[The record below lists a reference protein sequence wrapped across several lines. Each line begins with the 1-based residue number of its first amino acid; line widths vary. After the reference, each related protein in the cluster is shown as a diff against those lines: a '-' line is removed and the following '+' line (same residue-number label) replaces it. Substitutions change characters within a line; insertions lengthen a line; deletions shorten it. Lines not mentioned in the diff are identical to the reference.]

1 MQENKNEK
9 NQNLNQN
16 NLNENYS
23 NDFNKTNIDKND
35 IDSKRNYN
43 NDSNGSEEDD
53 NNNNTPVLVDFK
65 YAKGKERRKEERR
78 VLEPARL
85 VRIVIHYSEDF
96 IVDKWVSVVD
106 ISRHGMKIISD
117 IPLKLEDKVKVEFYV
132 SKEPVIT
139 EGRIAW
145 CKELIRNSGLYAV
158 GFDLANL
165 KEADYETINKFLMN
179 FAPFEERRAVRVKK
193 PFLIEV
199 KYLEEVQKFYTYAVD
214 LSITGMRIINDFE
227 LPTDEPILIKAILG
241 NEETD
246 YIKAKVVWQQEK
258 SFGVVIGLQFI
269 EANNEDIKKI
279 ENFIYSP

>member
-1 MQENKNEK
+1 MQEQKNHQNDNENNKDTELSSNNISNNEI
-9 NQNLNQN
+9 NN
-16 NLNENYS
+16 NLENIEKS
-23 NDFNKTNIDKND
+23 TEED
-35 IDSKRNYN
+35 
-43 NDSNGSEEDD
+43 EDD
-53 NNNNTPVLVDFK
+53 NNTPVFADFK
-65 YAKGKERRKEERR
+65 YTNVKERRKEERR

-85 VRIVIHYSEDF
+85 VRIVIHYSQDF

-106 ISRHGMKIISD
+106 VSRHGMKIISD
-117 IPLKLEDKVKVEFYV
+117 IPLKLEDNVKIEFYV
-132 SKEPVIT
+132 SQEPVET
-139 EGRIAW
+139 QGRIAW

-165 KEADYETINKFLMN
+165 KDADYEVINKFLLN

-193 PFLIEV
+193 PFLIQV
-199 KYLEEVQKFYTYAVD
+199 KYLDEVQRFYTYAVD

-258 SFGVVIGLQFI
+258 SFGVIIGLNFI

-279 ENFIYSP
+279 ENFIYSS

>member
-1 MQENKNEK
+1 MQEQKNHQNDNENNKNTELSS
-9 NQNLNQN
+9 NNISNNEINN
-16 NLNENYS
+16 NLENIEESTEEY
-23 NDFNKTNIDKND
+23 
-35 IDSKRNYN
+35 
-43 NDSNGSEEDD
+43 EDD
-53 NNNNTPVLVDFK
+53 NNTPVFADFK
-65 YAKGKERRKEERR
+65 YAKAKERRKEERR

-85 VRIVIHYSEDF
+85 VRIVIHYSQDF

-106 ISRHGMKIISD
+106 VSRHGMKIISD
-117 IPLKLEDKVKVEFYV
+117 IPLKLEDNVKIEFYV
-132 SKEPVIT
+132 SQEPVET
-139 EGRIAW
+139 QGRIAW
-145 CKELIRNSGLYAV
+145 CKELIRNSGLYAI
-158 GFDLANL
+158 GLDLANL
-165 KEADYETINKFLMN
+165 KEADYEVINKFLLN

-199 KYLEEVQKFYTYAVD
+199 KYLDEVQRFYTYAVD

-258 SFGVVIGLQFI
+258 SFGVVVGLNFI

-279 ENFIYSP
+279 ENFIYSS

>member
-1 MQENKNEK
+1 MEEQKNNKNY
-9 NQNLNQN
+9 
-16 NLNENYS
+16 NEN
-23 NDFNKTNIDKND
+23 DKNVEL
-35 IDSKRNYN
+35 SSN
-43 NDSNGSEEDD
+43 NISNNEINNSLENIEESMED
-53 NNNNTPVLVDFK
+53 NENDNTPVLVDFK
-65 YAKGKERRKEERR
+65 YTKAKERRKEERR

-85 VRIVIHYSEDF
+85 IRIVIHYSQDF

-106 ISRHGMKIISD
+106 VSRHGMKIISD
-117 IPLKLEDKVKVEFYV
+117 IPLKLADNVKIEFYV
-132 SKEPVIT
+132 SQKPVET
-139 EGRIAW
+139 QGRIAW

-158 GFDLANL
+158 GLDLANL
-165 KEADYETINKFLMN
+165 KDADYETINKFLLN

-199 KYLEEVQKFYTYAVD
+199 KYLDEVQRFYTYAVD

-258 SFGVVIGLQFI
+258 SFGVVVGINFI

-279 ENFIYSP
+279 ENFIYSS

>member
-1 MQENKNEK
+1 MEEQKNNKNY
-9 NQNLNQN
+9 
-16 NLNENYS
+16 NEN
-23 NDFNKTNIDKND
+23 DKNVEL
-35 IDSKRNYN
+35 SSN
-43 NDSNGSEEDD
+43 NISNNEINNSLENIEESMED
-53 NNNNTPVLVDFK
+53 NENDNTPVFVDFK
-65 YAKGKERRKEERR
+65 YTKAKERRKEGRR

-85 VRIVIHYSEDF
+85 IRIVIHYSQDF

-106 ISRHGMKIISD
+106 VSRHGMKIISD
-117 IPLKLEDKVKVEFYV
+117 IPLKLEDNVKIEFYV
-132 SKEPVIT
+132 SQKPVET
-139 EGRIAW
+139 QGRIAW

-158 GFDLANL
+158 GLDLANL
-165 KEADYETINKFLMN
+165 KDADYETINKFLLN

-199 KYLEEVQKFYTYAVD
+199 KYLDEVQRFYTYAVD

-258 SFGVVIGLQFI
+258 SFGVVVGINFI

-279 ENFIYSP
+279 ENFIYSS

>member
-1 MQENKNEK
+1 MNEEK
-9 NQNLNQN
+9 NAQNSIDNQNSNSNNENEQNLELQKD
-16 NLNENYS
+16 NEESENGENGE
-23 NDFNKTNIDKND
+23 ND
-35 IDSKRNYN
+35 
-43 NDSNGSEEDD
+43 
-53 NNNNTPVLVDFK
+53 TPVLVDFK
-65 YAKGKERRKEERR
+65 YSKAKERRKEERR
-78 VLEPARL
+78 ILEPARL
-85 VRIVIHYSEDF
+85 VRIIIYYSQDF

-117 IPLKLEDKVKVEFYV
+117 IPLKLEDNVKIEFYV
-132 SKEPVIT
+132 SKEPVST

-158 GFDLANL
+158 GLDLAKL
-165 KEADYETINKFLMN
+165 KDADYETIDKFLIN

-199 KYLEEVQKFYTYAVD
+199 RYLDEVQKFYTYAVD

-227 LPTDEPILIKAILG
+227 LPVDQPILIKAILG

-258 SFGVVIGLQFI
+258 SFGVVIGLNFI
-269 EANNEDIKKI
+269 EANNDDIKKI
-279 ENFIYSP
+279 EDFIYSP

>member
-1 MQENKNEK
+1 MEEQKNNKNY
-9 NQNLNQN
+9 
-16 NLNENYS
+16 NEN
-23 NDFNKTNIDKND
+23 DKNVEL
-35 IDSKRNYN
+35 SSN
-43 NDSNGSEEDD
+43 NISNNEINNSLENIEESMED
-53 NNNNTPVLVDFK
+53 NENDNTPVFVDFK
-65 YAKGKERRKEERR
+65 YTKAKERRKEERR

-85 VRIVIHYSEDF
+85 VRIVIHYSQDF

-106 ISRHGMKIISD
+106 VSRHGMKIISD
-117 IPLKLEDKVKVEFYV
+117 IPLKLEDNVKIEFYV
-132 SKEPVIT
+132 SQEPVET
-139 EGRIAW
+139 QGRIAW

-158 GFDLANL
+158 GLDLANL
-165 KEADYETINKFLMN
+165 KDSDYETINKFLLN

-199 KYLEEVQKFYTYAVD
+199 KYLDEVQRFYTYAVD

-258 SFGVVIGLQFI
+258 SFGVVVGINFI

-279 ENFIYSP
+279 ENFIYSS

>member
-1 MQENKNEK
+1 MQEQKNHQNDNENNKNTELSS
-9 NQNLNQN
+9 NNISNNEINN
-16 NLNENYS
+16 NLENIEESTEEY
-23 NDFNKTNIDKND
+23 
-35 IDSKRNYN
+35 
-43 NDSNGSEEDD
+43 EDD
-53 NNNNTPVLVDFK
+53 NNTPVLADFK
-65 YAKGKERRKEERR
+65 YTKAKERRKEERR

-85 VRIVIHYSEDF
+85 VRIVIHYSQDF

-106 ISRHGMKIISD
+106 VSRHGMKIISD
-117 IPLKLEDKVKVEFYV
+117 IPLKLEDNVKIEFYV
-132 SKEPVIT
+132 SQEPVET
-139 EGRIAW
+139 QGRIAW

-158 GFDLANL
+158 GLDLANL
-165 KEADYETINKFLMN
+165 KEADYEVINKFLLN

-199 KYLEEVQKFYTYAVD
+199 KYLDEVQRFYTYAVD

-258 SFGVVIGLQFI
+258 SFGVIIGLNFI
-269 EANNEDIKKI
+269 EANSEDIKKI
-279 ENFIYSP
+279 ENFIYSS

>member
-1 MQENKNEK
+1 MQEH
-9 NQNLNQN
+9 NQNDNQN
-16 NLNENYS
+16 NKNFELSSNNISNNE
-23 NDFNKTNIDKND
+23 I
-35 IDSKRNYN
+35 
-43 NDSNGSEEDD
+43 
-53 NNNNTPVLVDFK
+53 NNNLENTEESMEDNEIENTPVFADFK
-65 YAKGKERRKEERR
+65 YAKTKERRKEERR

-85 VRIVIHYSEDF
+85 VRIVIHYSQDF

-117 IPLKLEDKVKVEFYV
+117 IPLKLEDNVKIEFYV
-132 SKEPVIT
+132 SQEPVET
-139 EGRIAW
+139 QGRIAW

-158 GFDLANL
+158 GLDLANL
-165 KEADYETINKFLMN
+165 KVADYETINKFLLN

-199 KYLEEVQKFYTYAVD
+199 KYLDEVQRFYTYAVD

-258 SFGVVIGLQFI
+258 SFGVVVGLNFI

-279 ENFIYSP
+279 ENFIYSS

>member
-1 MQENKNEK
+1 MEEQKNNKNY
-9 NQNLNQN
+9 
-16 NLNENYS
+16 NEN
-23 NDFNKTNIDKND
+23 DKNVEL
-35 IDSKRNYN
+35 SSN
-43 NDSNGSEEDD
+43 NISNNEINNSLENIEESMED
-53 NNNNTPVLVDFK
+53 NENDNTPVLVDFK
-65 YAKGKERRKEERR
+65 YTKAKERRKEERR

-85 VRIVIHYSEDF
+85 IRIVIHYSQDF

-106 ISRHGMKIISD
+106 VSRHGMKIISD
-117 IPLKLEDKVKVEFYV
+117 IPLKLEDNVKIEFYV
-132 SKEPVIT
+132 SQKPVET
-139 EGRIAW
+139 QGRIAW

-158 GFDLANL
+158 GLDLANL
-165 KEADYETINKFLMN
+165 KDADYETINKFLLN

-199 KYLEEVQKFYTYAVD
+199 KYLDEVQRFYTYAVD

-258 SFGVVIGLQFI
+258 SFGVVVGINFI

-279 ENFIYSP
+279 ENFIYSS

>member
-1 MQENKNEK
+1 MQEEK
-9 NQNLNQN
+9 NQN
-16 NLNENYS
+16 NLNNNNQNNSNENNY
-23 NDFNKTNIDKND
+23 NEFNKNNINDQENNND
-35 IDSKRNYN
+35 INQT
-43 NDSNGSEEDD
+43 EEEEEE
-53 NNNNTPVLVDFK
+53 NNNTPVLVDFK
-65 YAKGKERRKEERR
+65 YSKGKDRRKEERR

-85 VRIVIHYSEDF
+85 VRIVIHYAEDF

-117 IPLKLEDKVKVEFYV
+117 ISLKLEDNVKVEFYV
-132 SKEPVIT
+132 AKVPVVT

-158 GFDLANL
+158 GFDLAKL
-165 KEADYETINKFLMN
+165 KDADYEIINKFLIN

>member
-1 MQENKNEK
+1 MEEQKNNKNY
-9 NQNLNQN
+9 
-16 NLNENYS
+16 NEN
-23 NDFNKTNIDKND
+23 DKNVEL
-35 IDSKRNYN
+35 SSN
-43 NDSNGSEEDD
+43 NISNNEINNSLENIEESMED
-53 NNNNTPVLVDFK
+53 NENDNTPVFVDFK
-65 YAKGKERRKEERR
+65 YTKAKERRKEERR

-85 VRIVIHYSEDF
+85 IRIVIHYSQDF

-106 ISRHGMKIISD
+106 VSRHGMKIISD
-117 IPLKLEDKVKVEFYV
+117 IPLKLEDNVKIEFYV
-132 SKEPVIT
+132 SQKPVET
-139 EGRIAW
+139 QGRIAW

-158 GFDLANL
+158 GLDLANL
-165 KEADYETINKFLMN
+165 KDADYETINKFLLN

-199 KYLEEVQKFYTYAVD
+199 KYLDEVQRFYTYAVD

-258 SFGVVIGLQFI
+258 SFGVVVGINFI

-279 ENFIYSP
+279 ENFIYSS

>member
-1 MQENKNEK
+1 MEEQKNNQNDNENNKNVELSS
-9 NQNLNQN
+9 NNISNNEINN
-16 NLNENYS
+16 NLENTEESMEDNE
-23 NDFNKTNIDKND
+23 ID
-35 IDSKRNYN
+35 
-43 NDSNGSEEDD
+43 
-53 NNNNTPVLVDFK
+53 NTPVFADFK
-65 YAKGKERRKEERR
+65 YAKAKERRKEERR

-85 VRIVIHYSEDF
+85 VRIVIHYSQDF

-106 ISRHGMKIISD
+106 VSRHGMKIISD
-117 IPLKLEDKVKVEFYV
+117 IPLKLEDNVKIEFYV
-132 SKEPVIT
+132 SQEPVET
-139 EGRIAW
+139 QGRIAW

-165 KEADYETINKFLMN
+165 KDADYETINKFLLN

-199 KYLEEVQKFYTYAVD
+199 KYLDEVQRFYTYAVD

-227 LPTDEPILIKAILG
+227 LPTNEPILIKAILG

-258 SFGVVIGLQFI
+258 SFGVVVGLNFI

-279 ENFIYSP
+279 ENFIYSS

>member
-1 MQENKNEK
+1 MQEQKNHQNDNENNKNTELSS
-9 NQNLNQN
+9 NNISNNEINN
-16 NLNENYS
+16 NLENIEESTEEY
-23 NDFNKTNIDKND
+23 
-35 IDSKRNYN
+35 
-43 NDSNGSEEDD
+43 EDD
-53 NNNNTPVLVDFK
+53 NNTPVFADFK
-65 YAKGKERRKEERR
+65 YTKAKERRKEERR

-85 VRIVIHYSEDF
+85 VRIVIHYSQDF

-106 ISRHGMKIISD
+106 VSRHGMKIISD
-117 IPLKLEDKVKVEFYV
+117 IPLKLEDNVKIEFYV
-132 SKEPVIT
+132 SQEPVET
-139 EGRIAW
+139 QGRIAW

-158 GFDLANL
+158 GLDLANL
-165 KEADYETINKFLMN
+165 KEADYEVINKFLLN

-199 KYLEEVQKFYTYAVD
+199 KYLDEVQRFYTYAVD

-258 SFGVVIGLQFI
+258 SFGVIIGLNFI
-269 EANNEDIKKI
+269 EANSEDIKKI
-279 ENFIYSP
+279 ENFIYSS

>member
-1 MQENKNEK
+1 MEEQKNNKNY
-9 NQNLNQN
+9 
-16 NLNENYS
+16 NEN
-23 NDFNKTNIDKND
+23 DKNVEL
-35 IDSKRNYN
+35 SSN
-43 NDSNGSEEDD
+43 NISNNEINNSLENIAESMEDNEND
-53 NNNNTPVLVDFK
+53 NTPVLVDFK
-65 YAKGKERRKEERR
+65 YTKAKERRKEERR

-85 VRIVIHYSEDF
+85 VRIVIHYSQDF

-106 ISRHGMKIISD
+106 VSRHGMKIISD
-117 IPLKLEDKVKVEFYV
+117 IPLKLEDNVKIEFYV
-132 SKEPVIT
+132 SQNPVET
-139 EGRIAW
+139 QGRIAW

-165 KEADYETINKFLMN
+165 KDADYETINKFLLN

-199 KYLEEVQKFYTYAVD
+199 KYLDEVQRFYTYAVD

-258 SFGVVIGLQFI
+258 SFGVVVGLNFI

-279 ENFIYSP
+279 ENFIYSS

>member
-1 MQENKNEK
+1 MEEEK
-9 NQNLNQN
+9 NNQINNENNKDPELSSSNISDKEINN
-16 NLNENYS
+16 NLENNEES
-23 NDFNKTNIDKND
+23 M
-35 IDSKRNYN
+35 
-43 NDSNGSEEDD
+43 EDD
-53 NNNNTPVLVDFK
+53 GVDNTLVFADFK
-65 YAKGKERRKEERR
+65 YAKNKERRREERR

-85 VRIVIHYSEDF
+85 VRVVIYYSQDF
-96 IVDKWVSVVD
+96 IVDKWLNVVD
-106 ISRHGMKIISD
+106 VSRHGMKVISD
-117 IPLKLEDKVKVEFYV
+117 IPLKLEDNVKIEFYV
-132 SKEPVIT
+132 SQEPIET
-139 EGRIAW
+139 QGRIAW
-145 CKELIRNSGLYAV
+145 CKELIRNSGLYAA

-165 KEADYETINKFLMN
+165 KDADYEVINKFLLN

-199 KYLEEVQKFYTYAVD
+199 KYLDEVQKFYTYAVD

-258 SFGVVIGLQFI
+258 SFGVVIGINFI

>member
-1 MQENKNEK
+1 MEEQKN
-9 NQNLNQN
+9 NQKD
-16 NLNENYS
+16 NENSKNVELYLS
-23 NDFNKTNIDKND
+23 NI
-35 IDSKRNYN
+35 SN
-43 NDSNGSEEDD
+43 NE
-53 NNNNTPVLVDFK
+53 NNNNLENTEESMKDNEIDNIPVFADFK
-65 YAKGKERRKEERR
+65 YAKTKERRKEERR

-85 VRIVIHYSEDF
+85 VRIVMHYSQDF

-106 ISRHGMKIISD
+106 ISRHGMKIICD
-117 IPLKLEDKVKVEFYV
+117 IPLKLEDNVKIVFYI
-132 SKEPVIT
+132 SREPVET
-139 EGRIAW
+139 QGRIAW

-165 KEADYETINKFLMN
+165 KDADYETINKFLLN

-199 KYLEEVQKFYTYAVD
+199 KYLDEVQRFYTYAVD
-214 LSITGMRIINDFE
+214 LSATGMRIINDFE
-227 LPTDEPILIKAILG
+227 LPTNEPILIKAILG

-258 SFGVVIGLQFI
+258 SFGVVVGLNFI

-279 ENFIYSP
+279 ENLIYSS

>member
-1 MQENKNEK
+1 MQEQKNHQNDNENNKNTELSS
-9 NQNLNQN
+9 NNISNNEINN
-16 NLNENYS
+16 NLENMEESTEEYE
-23 NDFNKTNIDKND
+23 ND
-35 IDSKRNYN
+35 
-43 NDSNGSEEDD
+43 
-53 NNNNTPVLVDFK
+53 NTPVFADFK
-65 YAKGKERRKEERR
+65 YAKAKERRKEERR

-85 VRIVIHYSEDF
+85 VRIVIHYAQDF

-106 ISRHGMKIISD
+106 VSRHGMKIISD
-117 IPLKLEDKVKVEFYV
+117 IPLKLEDNVKIEFYV
-132 SKEPVIT
+132 SQEPVET
-139 EGRIAW
+139 QGRIAW
-145 CKELIRNSGLYAV
+145 CKELIRNSGLYAI
-158 GFDLANL
+158 GLDLANL
-165 KEADYETINKFLMN
+165 KEADYETINKFLLN

-199 KYLEEVQKFYTYAVD
+199 KYLDEVQRFYTYAVD

-258 SFGVVIGLQFI
+258 SFGVVVGLNFI

-279 ENFIYSP
+279 ENFIYSS

>member
-1 MQENKNEK
+1 MEEEK
-9 NQNLNQN
+9 NNQSNNENNNDVELSHSNMSDNEINN
-16 NLNENYS
+16 NLENMEESTEEYE
-23 NDFNKTNIDKND
+23 ND
-35 IDSKRNYN
+35 
-43 NDSNGSEEDD
+43 
-53 NNNNTPVLVDFK
+53 NTPVFADFK
-65 YAKGKERRKEERR
+65 YAKAKERRKEERR

-85 VRIVIHYSEDF
+85 VRIVMHYSQDF

-117 IPLKLEDKVKVEFYV
+117 IPLKLEDNVKIAFYI
-132 SKEPVIT
+132 SQEPLET
-139 EGRIAW
+139 QGRIAW
-145 CKELIRNSGLYAV
+145 CKELIRNSGLYAA
-158 GFDLANL
+158 GLDLANL
-165 KEADYETINKFLMN
+165 KDADYETINKFLLN
-179 FAPFEERRAVRVKK
+179 FASFEQRRAVRVKK

-199 KYLEEVQKFYTYAVD
+199 KYLDEVQRFYTYAVD

-258 SFGVVIGLQFI
+258 SFGVVVGLNFI

-279 ENFIYSP
+279 ENFIYS